1 MRQKLIVLIL
11 ALIFSLSFN
20 SCSGP
25 YTAEDDGRTIELGI
39 DDPFEIELDG
49 NPTTGYIWDVLFY
62 DSTIIKQIGKADYQ
76 AISDALGSGGK
87 YTFKF
92 QTISAGS
99 TSLQLIYYRSFEKN
113 VPPAKTFT
121 MEVISGTMGRIETE

>member
-1 MRQKLIVLIL
+1 MRQKLIVLFL
-11 ALIFSLSFN
+11 ALIFSLSFY

-25 YTAEDDGRTIELGI
+25 YTVEDDGRTIELGI

-49 NPTTGYIWDVLFY
+49 NPTTGYIWDILSY

-76 AISDALGSGGK
+76 AISDAIGAGGK

-92 QTISAGS
+92 QTIAAGS
-99 TSLQLIYYRSFEKN
+99 TILQLIYYRSFEKN
-113 VPPAKTFT
+113 VPPAKTFQ
-121 MEVISGTMGRIETE
+121 MKIISGTMGRIEAE